1 MKGLL
6 LMDFKFLKRQ
16 RKFLMVVS
24 LLVLV
29 FLFQEEMSSF
39 GVSYATMLF
48 GFFAVNSIYY
58 DEANNG
64 NPFLFTLPFSR
75 KEYVISKYLFG
86 FIMGGCAW
94 VISSLLGIIFL
105 SVSGSSVNT
114 GEWLATGF
122 ISLILLLIMFSIM
135 LPIQFKFGMEKGRIA
150 TIIFFVAI
158 FVLLYSF
165 GGEEHTK
172 TIQAVVTFLNGINP
186 AALLLGASLVAVA
199 LTAVSMVSSTCIIQ
213 KKEF

>member
-16 RKFLMVVS
+16 KKFLIVVG

-39 GVSYATMLF
+39 GVSYATILF

-64 NPFLFTLPFSR
+64 NMFLFTLPFSR
-75 KEYVISKYLFG
+75 REYVISKYLFG
-86 FIMGGCAW
+86 FIMSGCAW
-94 VISSLLGIIFL
+94 IVSSLLGIIFL
-105 SVSGSSVNT
+105 SVSNAQIEMGT
-114 GEWLATGF
+114 WFATGL
-122 ISLILLLIMFSIM
+122 SALLLVLVMFAIM

-150 TIIFFVAI
+150 TILFFVMI
-158 FVLLYSF
+158 FVVVYTIC
-165 GGEEHTK
+165 GEGNTEWVQHF
-172 TIQAVVTFLNGINP
+172 IAFLDQFNPIAV
-186 AALLLGASLVAVA
+186 LGMSSLVAVV
-199 LTAVSMVSSTCIIQ
+199 LDIVSIMLSTHIME
-213 KKEF
+213 KKQL